1 LISFFRSD
9 KIFFPWAEKGDARMI
24 KSKILRE
31 VIETVKDIKRDLA
44 RSTEELQR
52 VEEMISKFDETE
64 LSIRE
69 LQRTL
74 DRKKQD

>member
-1 LISFFRSD
+1 
-9 KIFFPWAEKGDARMI
+9 MI